1 MTASGASAACKG
13 HILVVDDDP
22 GLCSAIEEILST
34 NGANVRTAYSLAE
47 ARGIL
52 AKRVPDLVLLDLTLP
67 DGSGFELLDE
77 IRAIDEII
85 SVIVMTGLSDVETVV
100 ESMRRGAD
108 NFVPK
113 PVEPALF
120 VKIVARGL
128 QEHRNRQHVETYR
141 DIIATRRASAPDGM
155 PRIIGSSRAIAQVR
169 EQAVRVAPTD
179 ASVLLR
185 GESGTGKGMLA
196 REIHRLSKRAA
207 GPFVDVN
214 CASIQPQLAESEI
227 FGHERGAFTGAHA
240 RKPGLL
246 EVANGGTL
254 FLDEVADLDLQAQ
267 AKVLKALEDR
277 TFRRVGGVRQLPVD
291 VRIIAATHRN
301 LEEMI
306 DEGTFRRDLFYRLNV
321 FPILIPP
328 LRERLEDLDDFTG
341 YFIATLNP
349 LTGSSVT
356 GVSAQARDLLL
367 RYSWPGNVRELRNV
381 LERAIILAGR
391 GQITARHLPRNLADG
406 RDAVLRPLADIER
419 EHIVNVLRSTGG
431 NIKRAASILG
441 ISRSTLY
448 EKLKRYNIPA
458 ARSGSA

>member
-1 MTASGASAACKG
+1 MTAAGATAERQG
-13 HILVVDDDP
+13 DILIVDDDP
-22 GLCSAIEEILST
+22 DLCSVIEEILASRAAT
-34 NGANVRTAYSLAE
+34 VATAHSLAE
-47 ARGIL
+47 ARAVL
-52 AKRVPDLVLLDLTLP
+52 AQRVPDLVLLDLTLP

-77 IRAIDEII
+77 IREMGEII

-120 VKIVARGL
+120 LNIIKREL
-128 QEHRNRQHVETYR
+128 QEHRNRQHVETYKNA
-141 DIIATRRASAPDGM
+141 IANKRASDSGGM
-155 PRIIGSSRAIAQVR
+155 PHIVGSSHAMAEVRDQV
-169 EQAVRVAPTD
+169 VRVAPTG

-240 RKPGLL
+240 RKPGLM

-254 FLDEVADLDLQAQ
+254 FLDEVADLDLQTQ

-291 VRIIAATHRN
+291 VRIIAATHRD
-301 LEEMI
+301 LEEMTGH
-306 DEGTFRRDLFYRLNV
+306 GTFRRDLFYRLNV
-321 FPILIPP
+321 FPVVIPP
-328 LRERLEDLDDFTG
+328 LRERVEDLDDLTA

-349 LTGSSVT
+349 LTGCAVT
-356 GVSAQARDLLL
+356 GISARARDLLR

-391 GQITARHLPRNLADG
+391 GQITVRHLPKNLAG
-406 RDAVLRPLADIER
+406 GKETILRPLADVER
-419 EHIVNVLRSTGG
+419 EHIARVLHATGG
-431 NIKRAASILG
+431 NIKRTATVLG

-448 EKLKRYNIPA
+448 EKLKRYAIPVT
-458 ARSGSA
+458 RGGSG

>member
-1 MTASGASAACKG
+1 MVAPGATAAWKG
-13 HILVVDDDP
+13 DILVVDDDP
-22 GLCSAIEEILST
+22 GLCSAIKEILST
-34 NGANVRTAYSLAE
+34 NGASVGTAHSLTE
-47 ARGIL
+47 ARGVL
-52 AKRVPDLVLLDLTLP
+52 AGRVPDLVLLDLTLP

-77 IRAIDEII
+77 IRTIDEII

-113 PVEPALF
+113 PVDPALF
-120 VKIVARGL
+120 IKIVGREL
-128 QEHRNRQHVETYR
+128 QEHRNRQHVETYKN
-141 DIIATRRASAPDGM
+141 IIATRRASAPDGM
-155 PRIIGSSRAIAQVR
+155 PRIIGSSRAMAEVR
-169 EQAVRVAPTD
+169 EQVVRVAPAD
-179 ASVLLR
+179 ASVLLL

-227 FGHERGAFTGAHA
+227 FGHERGAFTGANA

-246 EVANGGTL
+246 EVAHGGTL

-306 DEGTFRRDLFYRLNV
+306 DAGTFRRDLFYRLNV
-321 FPILIPP
+321 FPIVIPP
-328 LRERLEDLDDFTG
+328 LRERLEDLDDLTA
-341 YFIATLNP
+341 YFIAMLNP
-349 LTGSSVT
+349 LTGSSVA
-356 GVSAQARDLLL
+356 GISARARDLLL
-367 RYSWPGNVRELRNV
+367 CYSWPGNVRELRNV
-381 LERAIILAGR
+381 LERAVILARRGR
-391 GQITARHLPRNLADG
+391 ITAGHLPKNLAGG
-406 RDAVLRPLADIER
+406 REAVLRPLTDVER
-419 EHIVNVLRSTGG
+419 EHIANVLRSTGG
-431 NIKRAASILG
+431 NIKRTASVLG

-448 EKLKRYNIPA
+448 EKLKRYNIPV
-458 ARSGSA
+458 ARPRSA